1 MMKRAHSPHSNKV
14 IRRQQ
19 SPLQKRICGR
29 LEELALTPAEAALA
43 IGASVNLIRDVLRAD
58 PSITPCQTT
67 MGAIARA
74 LATTSEW
81 LLKGEREAPSSK
93 AEEDPQIDCALHAK
107 ATQAAVQSLETAG
120 LVLDP
125 SSLSELIL
133 HLYKRLEAAPRA

>member
-1 MMKRAHSPHSNKV
+1 MLKRAQSPHLDEV
-14 IRRQQ
+14 IRREQ

-43 IGASVNLIRDVLRAD
+43 VGASMHLIRDVLRAD
-58 PSITPCQTT
+58 PRTPPCPATV
-67 MGAIARA
+67 GSIARA

-81 LLKGEREAPSSK
+81 LLNGESADPSKGK
-93 AEEDPQIDCALHAK
+93 EDQQIDCALHAK

-125 SSLSELIL
+125 GSLSELIL
-133 HLYKRLEAAPRA
+133 HLYKRLEAAPQA